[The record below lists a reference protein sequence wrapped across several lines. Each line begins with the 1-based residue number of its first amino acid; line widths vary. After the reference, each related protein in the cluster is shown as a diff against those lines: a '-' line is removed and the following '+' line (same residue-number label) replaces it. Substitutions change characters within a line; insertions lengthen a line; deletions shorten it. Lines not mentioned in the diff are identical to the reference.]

1 MISIRLNEEI
11 LKKISTLM
19 KIKQTTRTEVI
30 KQAISEYYERHS
42 QDLSP
47 FKLGKDLFGKY
58 GAKETL
64 SIDYKKKIK
73 EMLNEKHT
81 H

>member
-1 MISIRLNEEI
+1 MISVRLNEEI
-11 LKKISTLM
+11 LRKISTLM

-30 KQAISEYYERHS
+30 KKAISEYYERHA

-47 FKLGKDLFGKY
+47 FELGKDLFGKY
-58 GAKETL
+58 GVGKTL
-64 SIDYKKKIK
+64 SINYKKKIK
-73 EMLNEKHT
+73 ERLDEKHP

>member
-1 MISIRLNEEI
+1 MISVRLNEEI
-11 LKKISTLM
+11 LKKISALM

-30 KQAISEYYERHS
+30 KQAINEYYDRHS

-47 FKLGKDLFGKY
+47 FELGKDLFGKY
-58 GAKETL
+58 GAGETL
-64 SIDYKKKIK
+64 SVDYKKKIK
-73 EMLNEKHT
+73 EKINEKHN

>member
-1 MISIRLNEEI
+1 MISVRLNEEI

-19 KIKQTTRTEVI
+19 NIKQTNRTEII
-30 KQAISEYYERHS
+30 KQAVSEYYDRNA

-47 FKLGKDLFGKY
+47 FELGKDLFGQY
-58 GAKETL
+58 GAGETL
-64 SIDYKKKIK
+64 SMGYKKKIK
-73 EMLNEKHT
+73 ERLNEKHP

>member
-1 MISIRLNEEI
+1 MISVRLNEEI
-11 LKKISTLM
+11 LKKISALM

-30 KQAISEYYERHS
+30 KQAINEYYDRHS

-47 FKLGKDLFGKY
+47 FELGKDLFGKY
-58 GAKETL
+58 GAGETL
-64 SIDYKKKIK
+64 SVDYKKKIK
-73 EMLNEKHT
+73 ERIDEKHP